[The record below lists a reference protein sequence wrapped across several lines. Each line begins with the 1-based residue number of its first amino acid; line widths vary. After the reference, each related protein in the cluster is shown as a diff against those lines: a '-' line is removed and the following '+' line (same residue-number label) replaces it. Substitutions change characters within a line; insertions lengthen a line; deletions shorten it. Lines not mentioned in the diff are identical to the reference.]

1 MISEQGIIEKI
12 SNETAYV
19 RVAKTSACKHCASKD
34 SCNISDRDMI
44 VEVAN
49 RLDAKEGDR
58 VELSIPEGTFLKL
71 SLLVYIM
78 PVIFLMTGAFLGNYL
93 SIQMGTDPSVTAA
106 ITGALFLMVSFLGLK
121 VFEKKTKSEDKYH
134 PRMARIVINVKTL
147 QPNDKHKIE
156 L

>member
-19 RVAKTSACKHCASKD
+19 RVTKSSACKHCESKD

-44 VEVAN
+44 VEVTN
-49 RLDAKEGDR
+49 RLNAKEGDR
-58 VELSIPEGTFLKL
+58 VELSVPEGTFLKL

-93 SIQMGTDPSVTAA
+93 SILLGTSSSATAA
-106 ITGALFLMVSFLGLK
+106 ITGALFLVIAFIGLK
-121 VFEKKTKSEDKYH
+121 IYEEKKKTGDKYY
-134 PRMARIVINVKTL
+134 PRMTRIVFNIKS
-147 QPNDKHKIE
+147 P
-156 L
+156 